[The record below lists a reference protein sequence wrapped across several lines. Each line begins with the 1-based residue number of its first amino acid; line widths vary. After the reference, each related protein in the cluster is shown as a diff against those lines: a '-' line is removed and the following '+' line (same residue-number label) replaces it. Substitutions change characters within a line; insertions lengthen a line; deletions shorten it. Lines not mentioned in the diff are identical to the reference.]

1 MAAGRSPGPSV
12 PSRAPYA
19 LSPLVQDPTDAELV
33 RAGKSGDRAAFSAL
47 VERYGGQILSAL
59 RTRLGPSDRVH
70 DVAQEA
76 WIRVARGLHTFRDGA
91 AFRPWLFAV
100 VFNAMRD
107 EVRRLSRGPAAL
119 PLRDDSG
126 QDEHGGVE
134 HQGFEQVDAADAIYA
149 ALREVPEPFR
159 EALHLVDLLGLPY
172 DEAASALGCAEGTAK
187 SRVHRGRRLFSEHYL
202 RLVGDPGEHLSSTG
216 EST

>member
-1 MAAGRSPGPSV
+1 M
-12 PSRAPYA
+12 RACKA
-19 LSPLVQDPTDAELV
+19 
-33 RAGKSGDRAAFSAL
+33 GDRAAFAEL
-47 VERYGGQILSAL
+47 VERYGGQVLSAL

-76 WIRVARGLHTFRDGA
+76 WIRVGRGLHTFRAGA

-107 EVRRLSRGPAAL
+107 DARRFSRGPAHL
-119 PLRDDSG
+119 PLPDDAAHGGS
-126 QDEHGGVE
+126 GGVE
-134 HQGFEQVDAADAIYA
+134 HQGFEQVDAADAIHA

-159 EALHLVDLLGLPY
+159 EAVHLVDLLGLPY

-202 RLVGDPGEHLSSTG
+202 RLVGEPGERLFTTG
-216 EST
+216 ESP